1 MEMIMENVS
10 VELLCEI
17 IHFEK
22 SLKKQFNQPT
32 VILAEKQ
39 KKKIEL
45 AYNRMDRVIQKCCDE
60 LQIEIQNLE
69 GMEYEIGLPVDPLN
83 LEDFKEEA
91 KNLYIDTMIEPVIK
105 QKGSST
111 IIRNGKAILA
121 EKK

>member
-1 MEMIMENVS
+1 MSMDNVS
-10 VELLCEI
+10 IELLCEI

-22 SLKKQFNQPT
+22 SLKKQFNQPI
-32 VILAEKQ
+32 VPLAEKQ
-39 KKKIEL
+39 KKKIDL

-83 LEDFKEEA
+83 LEDFEGEDA
-91 KNLYIDTMIEPVIK
+91 KLYIDTMIEPVIK
-105 QKGSST
+105 EKGSST